1 MSENLCVVNFFVMM
15 VTNNMKFSSTSTYIA
30 TEELQMAVNAAV
42 TLERPLLIK
51 GEPGTGKSMLAE
63 EIAAS
68 LGLKLIPWHIKSTT
82 KAQQG
87 LYEYDAVSRLRDSQL
102 GDERVHDIRNYIAKG
117 KMWEAF
123 DAGEKVVLLI
133 DEIDKADIEFPNDLL
148 LELDKMEFFVYETGE
163 TIKAVNRPIVVIT
176 SNNEKELPDAFL
188 RRCFFHYIQFP
199 DRETMQSIVDVHH
212 PDIKKDLVKEAMEI
226 FFDVRKVPGL
236 KKKPSTSELIDWLK
250 LLMADDIPDEILTN
264 RDTSKAIPPLYGA
277 LVKNE
282 QDVQLLERLAFMN
295 RRTNSGGSGPK

>member
-1 MSENLCVVNFFVMM
+1 MS
-15 VTNNMKFSSTSTYIA
+15 TFSSTDTYIV
-30 TEELQMAVNAAV
+30 TEELEMAVNAAA

-51 GEPGTGKSMLAE
+51 GEPGTGKTMLAE
-63 EIAAS
+63 EIASS
-68 LGLKLIPWHIKSTT
+68 LNMPLIQWHIKSTT

-102 GDERVHDIRNYIAKG
+102 GDERVHDIANYIERG
-117 KMWEAF
+117 KLWDAF
-123 DAGEKVVLLI
+123 AADERVVLLI

-148 LELDKMEFFVYETGE
+148 LELDKMEFHVYETGE
-163 TIKAVNRPIVVIT
+163 TIVAKNRPIVVIT

-199 DRETMQSIVDVHH
+199 DRETMLQIIDVHF
-212 PDIKKDLVKEAMEI
+212 PEVKQDLVKEALEI

-250 LLMADDIPDEILTN
+250 LLMADDIPEEILRN

-295 RRTNSGGSGPK
+295 RRQGGNS